1 MVEERESQRRKV
13 VQSRLARAVLDGE
26 GQSPAVKAYLSSKSA
41 AETLV
46 LKACGGGGVISTVLR
61 ATGMRMGLD
70 EAASWAWAG
79 MALAALVSGLC
90 LAIIYLSICML
101 SSCGRGQ

>member
-13 VQSRLARAVLDGE
+13 VQSRLARAMLDGE

-46 LKACGGGGVISTVLR
+46 LKACGGGSIISAALS
-61 ATGMRMGLD
+61 ATGMRKGFD
-70 EAASWAWAG
+70 EAPSWAWAG
-79 MALAALVSGLC
+79 TRLAALVIGLC
-90 LAIIYLSICML
+90 LTIISMHIL
-101 SSCGRGQ
+101 SSFVRGQ